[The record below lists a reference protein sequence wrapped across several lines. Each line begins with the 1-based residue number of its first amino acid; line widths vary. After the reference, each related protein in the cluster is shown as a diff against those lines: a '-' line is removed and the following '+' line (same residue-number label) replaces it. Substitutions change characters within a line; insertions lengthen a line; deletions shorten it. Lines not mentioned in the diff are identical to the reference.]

1 MDYTKKDIALFLK
14 KYEDTVPAW
23 AIKLNKVI
31 ITSSINQSNC
41 INEQHRKDGIRLS
54 AINILYNIAKN
65 GGISTQKEL
74 TANMSISK
82 QALTLAVNSL
92 ESHGYVTKHD
102 NSSDRRFRY
111 IHLTK
116 AGFDFLCNSE
126 VQRTDFL
133 NALANV
139 ITKEEALQ
147 TIAILERV
155 NAFYKDY
162 LDQI

>member
-1 MDYTKKDIALFLK
+1 MDYTKKDIALLLK

-23 AIKLNKVI
+23 ATKLNKAI

-41 INEQHRKDGIRLS
+41 INEQHREDGIRLS
-54 AINILYNIAKN
+54 AINILYNIAKK

-82 QALTLAVNSL
+82 QALTLAVNNL
-92 ESHGYVTKHD
+92 ESHGYVTRHSD
-102 NSSDRRFRY
+102 SSDRRIRY
-111 IHLTK
+111 IRLTK
-116 AGFDFLCNSE
+116 AGFEFLCNAE
-126 VQRTDFL
+126 ARRTDFL
-133 NALANV
+133 NAMANV

-147 TIAILERV
+147 VIAILERV